1 MAKLAKPLVVAV
13 VALAL
18 SYQAQAG
25 FYPNQGPGQ
34 SYQDQDPYPSY
45 PTQPDPWQ
53 YQQYPMQPD
62 PWQYQQYPVQPEP
75 PSYQPPPVSQPPA
88 TRPPVQRPNPAR
100 PAQQPRPQQQGQAT
114 QVRQPQYPSNFRA
127 VRPCHIDPRPPC
139 FNKYQQ

>member
-62 PWQYQQYPVQPEP
+62 PWQQYPVQPEP

-88 TRPPVQRPNPAR
+88 ARPPVQRPNPAR
-100 PAQQPRPQQQGQAT
+100 PAQQQRPQQQGQAT